1 MIDIGRLRLRLPA
14 GYQGRADSIARLV
27 AAELEGR
34 LQGVAGGI
42 DELRVGPVEIAH
54 GANDR
59 AVAQAVATSV
69 AENAN
74 RALRDG

>member
-1 MIDIGRLRLRLPA
+1 MIDIGRLRLQLPA

-27 AAELEGR
+27 AAELRGR

-42 DELRVGPVEIAH
+42 DELRVGQVEIAA

-59 AVAQAVATSV
+59 AVAQAVAASV
-69 AENAN
+69 ADNAH